1 MIDSKE
7 KEYDCDMGVCV
18 REVWVHVHEC
28 VGVRMPVYAQLIIVR
43 LYEYV
48 QNFHVIGQKRK
59 LSPIILKVS

>member
-1 MIDSKE
+1 M
-7 KEYDCDMGVCV
+7 

-48 QNFHVIGQKRK
+48 IGQKRK